1 MTNLEIR
8 KAREVLDMIVLAK
21 NRKEKIQQKIRE
33 LRAEMN
39 KEDELILSYLA
50 VLDDMKE
57 AWK

>member
-33 LRAEMN
+33 LQAEMN